1 MDYASMIARTNEQNR
16 FMTHNFMTLTQMWED
31 HAVVE
36 LVLREESRNLFG
48 GVHGGALFTMADC
61 AAGSAARSRGMR
73 YVTLNNSFEFF
84 SSSKSNLLRAIA
96 SVRHRGRTICVLSV
110 DVKDGEDKLIAGGTF
125 TMFATGE
132 LETNA

>member
-1 MDYASMIARTNEQNR
+1 MDYALMMESTNEQNH
-16 FMTHNFMTLTQMWED
+16 FMAHNFMKLTQMWED

-84 SSSKSNLLRAIA
+84 RSSKSNCLRAIA
-96 SVRHRGRTICVLSV
+96 SVRHRGRTVCVLSV
-110 DVKDGEDKLIAGGTF
+110 DVKDDEDKLIAGGTF

-132 LETNA
+132 MEPC

>member
-16 FMTHNFMTLTQMWED
+16 FMVHNFMTLTQMWED

-36 LVLREESRNLFG
+36 LTLHEESRNLFG
-48 GVHGGALFTMADC
+48 SVHGGALFTMADC

-73 YVTLNNSFEFF
+73 YVTLNNSFSFF
-84 SSSKSNLLRAIA
+84 RNARNDHLRAIA
-96 SVRHRGRTICVLSV
+96 SVQHRGRTICVISV
-110 DVKDGEDKLIAGGTF
+110 EVKDGEDTLIAGGTF

-132 LETNA
+132 SESFA